1 MEALRFGMK
10 MARREMAMLLE
21 EAPDA
26 IANAGVTAFA
36 LA

>member
-26 IANAGVTAFA
+26 NAGVTAFA